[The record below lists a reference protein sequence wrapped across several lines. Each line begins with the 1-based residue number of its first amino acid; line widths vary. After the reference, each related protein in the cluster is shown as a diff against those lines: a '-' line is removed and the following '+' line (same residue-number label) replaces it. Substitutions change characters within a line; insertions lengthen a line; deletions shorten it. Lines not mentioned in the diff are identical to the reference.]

1 MAMIPSDREYP
12 KALSA
17 EQWRDR
23 LTSAEHEVLREG
35 GTEPAGIGEYTD
47 TKTVG
52 VYRCRACAT
61 ELFRSE
67 TKFDSGCGWP
77 SFFAPL
83 AKETVEYVKDLS
95 GGRER
100 IEVRCAACGSHLGHV
115 FAGEGYQTPT
125 DLRYCINSICLDLEP
140 DAPGEA

>member
-1 MAMIPSDREYP
+1 MAMTPTDREYP

-17 EQWRDR
+17 QEWRDR
-23 LTSAEHEVLREG
+23 LTSAEHAVLREG
-35 GTEPAGIGEYTD
+35 GTEPAGTGEYTD

-52 VYRCRACAT
+52 IYRCRACST

-83 AKETVEYVKDLS
+83 AKDTVEYVKDLS

-100 IEVRCAACGSHLGHV
+100 IEVRCSACGSHLGHV

-140 DAPGEA
+140 DKS